1 MPSLGVLS
9 LLETGDFIPGTQ
21 RIYSDMTYQAGQV
34 VRVTATDVAH
44 GGWCVARP
52 EDGPVVFIRHA
63 LPGETVMARITEVTS
78 RLARAEAV
86 DILAPS
92 PDRVEPPCPHARP
105 GGCGG
110 CDWQHATL
118 PAQRELKAAVI
129 RQQLR
134 RLAGLDREVT
144 VEALPGDGE
153 PGDEL
158 PGEAGPGDR
167 KPGAGLGWRTRV
179 QYAVGPDGAAGLRAH
194 RSHEVVSIGECLIA
208 HPGINDLGV
217 PGRRWPGAASV
228 EALVSPGSGE
238 RALIV
243 TTKGSVP
250 PDAAAGADAVLRRAG
265 SYGRGLT
272 PVRGRA
278 YLSQLAAGR
287 DWRVSA
293 GAFWQVHPEAAGVLA
308 GAVLAALGPRP
319 GDAALDLY
327 CGAGL
332 FAGALA
338 PLVGA
343 TGSVTGVEADRAAVR
358 DARHN
363 LRPWPWAR
371 VHRGD
376 VAAALG
382 RGQEAPRARLVV
394 ADPPRA
400 GLAREVIDYLGTGQ
414 NGASRFAYVSC
425 DPATL
430 ARDIA
435 LLMARGWTLA
445 GLRAFDAFPMTHHVE
460 CVATLTAGA
469 ED

>member
-1 MPSLGVLS
+1 MPSPSVLS
-9 LLETGDFIPGTQ
+9 LLEAGDFTSATQ
-21 RIYSDMTYQAGQV
+21 RIYQPMNYQAGQV
-34 VRVTATDVAH
+34 VQVTATDVAH

-78 RLARAEAV
+78 RLARADAV
-86 DILAPS
+86 EIVSPS
-92 PDRVEPPCPHARP
+92 PDRVEPPCPYAHA

-118 PAQRELKAAVI
+118 PAQRELKAAVV

-144 VEALPGDGE
+144 VEAF
-153 PGDEL
+153 PGDE
-158 PGEAGPGDR
+158 GSGDEGPGGQGHDG

-179 QYAVGPDGAAGLRAH
+179 QYAVSPDGIAGLRAH
-194 RSHEVVSIGECLIA
+194 RSHEVVGIGECLIA
-208 HPGINDLGV
+208 HRGINDLGLT
-217 PGRRWPGAASV
+217 GRRWPGATSV
-228 EALVSPGSGE
+228 EALVAAHSGE
-238 RALIV
+238 RAVIV
-243 TTKGSVP
+243 TTKGEVP
-250 PDAAAGADAVLRRAG
+250 PDTAAGADAVLRRSG
-265 SYGRGLT
+265 SSGRGLT

-278 YLSQLAAGR
+278 YLSQHAIGR
-287 DWRVSA
+287 EWRVSA
-293 GAFWQVHPEAAGVLA
+293 SAFWQVHPEAAGTLTS
-308 GAVLAALGPRP
+308 AVMAALEPGT

-338 PLVGA
+338 PAVGPG
-343 TGSVTGVEADRAAVR
+343 GSVTGVEADHAAVR

-376 VAAALG
+376 VTAVLRRGAL
-382 RGQEAPRARLVV
+382 PPARLVV

-400 GLAREVIDYLGTGQ
+400 GLAREVIDYLGSSR
-414 NGASRFAYVSC
+414 NGARRFAYVSC

-430 ARDIA
+430 ARDIG
-435 LLMARGWTLA
+435 LLMGRGWTLA

-460 CVATLTAGA
+460 CVATLTADA
-469 ED
+469 EG